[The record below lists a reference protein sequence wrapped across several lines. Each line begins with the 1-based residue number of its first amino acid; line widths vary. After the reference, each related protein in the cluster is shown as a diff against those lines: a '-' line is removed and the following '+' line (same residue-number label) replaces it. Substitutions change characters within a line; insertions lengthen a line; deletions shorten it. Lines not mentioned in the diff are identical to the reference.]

1 MLRCVVEFN
10 PETII
15 SRVALVG
22 STVDAVFWLAAT
34 QCAARGRRRRIILAH
49 AWRVAIEETVRD
61 ATLRAARRDDA
72 LRVA

>member
-22 STVDAVFWLAAT
+22 STVVA
-34 QCAARGRRRRIILAH
+34 AH
-49 AWRVAIEETVRD
+49 ALSATRRVAAGAD
-61 ATLRAARRDDA
+61 SF
-72 LRVA
+72 